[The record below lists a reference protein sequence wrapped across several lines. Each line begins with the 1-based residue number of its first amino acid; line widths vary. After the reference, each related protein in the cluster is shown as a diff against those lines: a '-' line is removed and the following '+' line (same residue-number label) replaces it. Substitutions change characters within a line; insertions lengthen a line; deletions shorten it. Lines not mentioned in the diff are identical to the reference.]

1 MDLDT
6 EVRSFVQEFEGTL
19 KKVEADVDRFA
30 EQIETEANRR
40 SREAEPE
47 IKRAMADSIHRTI
60 TELEKIERRLRQK
73 TNQGAT
79 GQKEQHKS
87 HK

>member
-1 MDLDT
+1 VDLDT

-19 KKVEADVDRFA
+19 KKLEADVDRFA

-40 SREAEPE
+40 SKEAEPE
-47 IKRAMADSIHRTI
+47 IKRAVADSIHRSI

-73 TNQGAT
+73 PNQGP
-79 GQKEQHKS
+79 KEQQKS